1 MPPVGFLIGGA
12 IVIAGV
18 AYFIYKNSDEKVN
31 NDNQPIEKL
40 LSDENRYKGDKNIV
54 QNAIKEKDWEML
66 EELIKDKSIKDFP
79 DLIKM
84 IEEALK
90 GKE

>member
-1 MPPVGFLIGGA
+1 MPSVGFLIGGA

-18 AYFIYKNSDEKVN
+18 AYFVFKNSDEKV
-31 NDNQPIEKL
+31 DSNQSIEKL

-66 EELIKDKSIKDFP
+66 EELINDRSIKDFP
-79 DLIKM
+79 DLIEM

-90 GKE
+90 GRK

>member
-18 AYFIYKNSDEKVN
+18 AYLIYKNSDEKVN

-66 EELIKDKSIKDFP
+66 EELIKDRSIKDFP
-79 DLIKM
+79 DLIKI

-90 GKE
+90 GRK

>member
-1 MPPVGFLIGGA
+1 MPSVGFLIGGA

-66 EELIKDKSIKDFP
+66 EELIKDRSIKDFP
-79 DLIKM
+79 DLIKI

-90 GKE
+90 GRK

>member
-66 EELIKDKSIKDFP
+66 EELIKDRSIKDFP

-90 GKE
+90 GRK

>member
-66 EELIKDKSIKDFP
+66 EELIKDRSIKDFP
-79 DLIKM
+79 DLIKI

-90 GKE
+90 GRK